1 MIMTAGFVLK
11 VPRWQR
17 MWKLLWL
24 SFHQKLTNIKDVL
37 IYIHG
42 YIKYECPNLNFLL
55 IQDSGNIPEA
65 IQSYRTALKLKPNF
79 PDAFCNLA
87 HCLQIVCDWTDY
99 PSRMKTLVSIVADQ
113 LEKNRLPSV
122 HPHHSMLYP

>member
-1 MIMTAGFVLK
+1 MIMTAGFVLEI
-11 VPRWQR
+11 PRWPR

-37 IYIHG
+37 TYIHG

-79 PDAFCNLA
+79 PDAFCNLGTF
-87 HCLQIVCDWTDY
+87 IY
-99 PSRMKTLVSIVADQ
+99 YVSIILDFF
-113 LEKNRLPSV
+113 
-122 HPHHSMLYP
+122 